1 MGEHDAI
8 SDRLLGS
15 WFPSL
20 LFHAYSGRGACGG
33 GMPSYLLLIFV
44 AHTVRALQLFIAY
57 YIIDHQVPL

>member
-8 SDRLLGS
+8 SDCLLGS
-15 WFPSL
+15 WFSSL
-20 LFHAYSGRGACGG
+20 LFLAYSGRGARGG

-44 AHTVRALQLFIAY
+44 AHTESVPLLSTAY